1 MSSPLDRSPYY
12 SVQQVVG
19 GRHVVQPCACH
30 ELPDVTAVQ
39 PVVALS
45 KVRSAEEGG
54 TAHCERSVVVA
65 VLRTARTW
73 CRARGYRSALLP
85 HRELHHCVA
94 TVQRRGQLALRP
106 VRHLGRIRCRPE
118 CIDLERKLT
127 ISGSPLRPLPRSA
140 QMLAYSDG
148 LADVDHHQVLAQ
160 LQWPC
165 ICLAC
170 RRNQILFRG
179 ARH

>member
-30 ELPDVTAVQ
+30 ELPDVTAAQ

-65 VLRTARTW
+65 VFRTARTW

-85 HRELHHCVA
+85 HRELHHRVA

-127 ISGSPLRPLPRSA
+127 HTATAKRADTCVLRWTRRRRSPSSPR
-140 QMLAYSDG
+140 
-148 LADVDHHQVLAQ
+148 
-160 LQWPC
+160 
-165 ICLAC
+165 
-170 RRNQILFRG
+170 
-179 ARH
+179 